1 MIVQRMAAR
10 LRLQVTRKRADLSSP
25 PWTAVLPALRTRAPR
40 PMQLQ
45 ITFWTCLWMDFLSD
59 FPNRVPRFQ
68 VGRASLSPEGLLRSK
83 DRFHK

>member
-45 ITFWTCLWMDFLSD
+45 ITFWTCLWMDFLS
-59 FPNRVPRFQ
+59 
-68 VGRASLSPEGLLRSK
+68 
-83 DRFHK
+83 